1 MFKRF
6 LAFLQNSPFIEGMGR
21 ILDFAGIIESGI
33 QPTMTEEEELNED
46 WKKVMGDFKHSIIIV
61 EKKGNDRERITQQQP
76 ISA

>member
-6 LAFLQNSPFIEGMGR
+6 LAFLKESPFIEGMGR
-21 ILDFAGIIESGI
+21 IFDFMGVIESGI
-33 QPTMTEEEELNED
+33 KPAMTDAEALNED

-61 EKKGNDRERITQQQP
+61 EEKGYGREGNTQQQQ

>member
-6 LAFLQNSPFIEGMGR
+6 LASLKESPFIEGMGR
-21 ILDFAGIIESGI
+21 IFDFMGVIESGI
-33 QPTMTEEEELNED
+33 KPTLTEEEALKED

-61 EKKGNDRERITQQQP
+61 EKKSDDRERITQQQP